1 MAAQSAVA
9 GLGVVIGSAIA
20 FSWKSTDALDM
31 ERQRAMRHSM
41 SGKVRLRT
49 RDTSLY
55 LHTPKFGNEPV
66 SEKRTSY
73 TGPFCIRSWLCIG
86 LARTHTRPGWPA
98 SHLPVLTSLAGSSPQ
113 YSEGDD
119 ELIKHVQRRA
129 SSFTPES
136 PEQILQMQQMR
147 HEFTGK
153 LVPRMTENC

>member
-1 MAAQSAVA
+1 MA
-9 GLGVVIGSAIA
+9 L
-20 FSWKSTDALDM
+20 
-31 ERQRAMRHSM
+31 
-41 SGKVRLRT
+41 
-49 RDTSLY
+49 
-55 LHTPKFGNEPV
+55 P
-66 SEKRTSY
+66 
-73 TGPFCIRSWLCIG
+73 
-86 LARTHTRPGWPA
+86 RTHERLGWP
-98 SHLPVLTSLAGSSPQ
+98 LTCPHSQNSLAGSSPQ